1 LKLKTEKRGRPLW
14 ALPKE
19 GLKMPKRLER
29 YENAIAELAKA
40 INLKCPYWGV
50 TIHDWKLARKRGQ
63 PLTVHLLAEVN
74 QTQFSAPFSVIFATD
89 KVVFEDTDY
98 IFYPLKYS
106 TLENRPDLAASPTAA
121 FLLGC
126 YLRKVAP
133 IPPAYMCLYPSFS
146 NAYINIS
153 WRRGENP
160 NEPSL
165 SAKILVKER
174 DHLVIVTFH
183 PESWGY
189 KNIIETETNIHDAP
203 QAIKAGLAFCIL

>member
-1 LKLKTEKRGRPLW
+1 
-14 ALPKE
+14 
-19 GLKMPKRLER
+19 MPKRRER
-29 YENAIAELAKA
+29 HENAIAELAKA

-50 TIHDWKLARKRGQ
+50 TIHDWKLTRKRGQ

-106 TLENRPDLAASPTAA
+106 TLESRPDLAALPTAA

-126 YLRKVAP
+126 YLKEVAP
-133 IPPAYMCLYPSFS
+133 IPPSSLCLYPSFS
-146 NAYINIS
+146 TPYTSIF
-153 WRRGENP
+153 WWKENP
-160 NEPSL
+160 TEPGL
-165 SAKILVKER
+165 SVKILVKER
-174 DHLVIVTFH
+174 DHLVVVTYH

-189 KNIIETETNIHDAP
+189 KNTIETETNIYDAP

>member
-1 LKLKTEKRGRPLW
+1 MKIEKRERPLR
-14 ALPKE
+14 ALPKG
-19 GLKMPKRLER
+19 GLKMPKRLEK
-29 YENAIAELAKA
+29 YESAIAELAKA

-74 QTQFSAPFSVIFATD
+74 QTQFSAPFSVISVTD

-126 YLRKVAP
+126 YLKEVAP
-133 IPPAYMCLYPSFS
+133 IPPACMFLYPSFS

-153 WRRGENP
+153 WCRRENP
-160 NEPSL
+160 KEPSL
-165 SAKILVKER
+165 SVKVLVKER
-174 DHLVIVTFH
+174 DHLVVVTYH
-183 PESWGY
+183 PESWSY
-189 KNIIETETNIHDAP
+189 KNTIETETNIYDAP
-203 QAIKAGLAFCIL
+203 KAIKAGLAFCIL